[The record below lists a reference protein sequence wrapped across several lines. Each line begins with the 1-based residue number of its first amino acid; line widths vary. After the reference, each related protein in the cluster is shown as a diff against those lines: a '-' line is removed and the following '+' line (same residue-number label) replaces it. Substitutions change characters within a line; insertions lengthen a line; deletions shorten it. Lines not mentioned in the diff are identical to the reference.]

1 MGRKKEERV
10 GNTVARIF
18 FSLVE
23 NIITELLMLISMVSF
38 KVTKVLAV
46 TSKDKKF

>member
-1 MGRKKEERV
+1 M
-10 GNTVARIF
+10 ARIF

-23 NIITELLMLISMVSF
+23 DIITELLMLISMVSF
-38 KVTKVLAV
+38 KVTEVLAV